1 VNTLYECYRH
11 NKEINLYRF
20 YFEHF
25 FISRYNFISK
35 YLILYLIVK
44 KFKILLGKPIASN
57 KIFIGRNS
65 EMPSNK
71 EIINLAESYKN
82 SFFIFNVDTDWLLIN
97 VFNLNQKSRNQ
108 ICYNHNILLLENIC
122 YIE

>member
-1 VNTLYECYRH
+1 M
-11 NKEINLYRF
+11 
-20 YFEHF
+20 
-25 FISRYNFISK
+25 
-35 YLILYLIVK
+35 ILYLIIK

-97 VFNLNQKSRNQ
+97 VFNLNQKYRNQ
-108 ICYNHNILLLENIC
+108 ICCNHNILLLENIC